1 MKKVWSQ
8 RIGLMLQG
16 FLIGKLIAFECASK
30 DFEMKWNEMLYNAKK
45 NLAGHLLHK
54 SSKWIGKTLNWEWR
68 IWMMNWFNPLS
79 KQVWAKA
86 FENTK

>member
-1 MKKVWSQ
+1 
-8 RIGLMLQG
+8 MLQG

-54 SSKWIGKTLNWEWR
+54 
-68 IWMMNWFNPLS
+68 LS
-79 KQVWAKA
+79 K
-86 FENTK
+86 